1 MSLNEIFFKKSERI
15 NDVIVF
21 YTNISKISDYKDN
34 GVFHNSHTPVSPHPG
49 QFLPE
54 SAENLIEYIDKIL
67 EENAE
72 NYWKWTIDATNFE
85 IKNIKIINRIIV
97 ILDTISKKYSK
108 NLLQIDIINPICNF
122 FNIIYFFGKLF
133 INKEL
138 KQKIRFIHYNIDI
151 EENQNLIDF

>member
-21 YTNISKISDYKDN
+21 YSNISKISDYEDN
-34 GVFHNSHTPVSPHPG
+34 
-49 QFLPE
+49 
-54 SAENLIEYIDKIL
+54 ENIIQYIDKIL
-67 EENAE
+67 EENSE
-72 NYWKWTIDATNFE
+72 NYWKWIIDTTDFE

-97 ILDTISKKYSK
+97 IVNTISKKYSE
-108 NLLQIDIINPICNF
+108 NLLQIDIINPVWNF
-122 FNIIYFFGKLF
+122 INIIYFFGKLF

-138 KQKIRFIHYNIDI
+138 KQKIRFIHYNLDI

>member
-21 YTNISKISDYKDN
+21 YSNISKISDYEDN
-34 GVFHNSHTPVSPHPG
+34 
-49 QFLPE
+49 
-54 SAENLIEYIDKIL
+54 ENIIQYIDKIL
-67 EENAE
+67 EENSE
-72 NYWKWTIDATNFE
+72 NYWKWIIDTTDFE

-97 ILDTISKKYSK
+97 IVNTISKKYSE
-108 NLLQIDIINPICNF
+108 NLLQIDIINPVWNF

-138 KQKIRFIHYNIDI
+138 KQKIRFIHYNLDI